1 MSTKKSKKQSEQ
13 VISFYFDDAGI
24 FHTNS
29 NDEVFVYAG
38 MYFLNENE
46 YLKIHNKFLAF
57 ENHLRNIK
65 IYKNLK
71 EIKASKVKREHK
83 KQIFNI
89 TDFSSIIL
97 VATYFYEINPEILS
111 KKESIGRFKDYMIK
125 KIIRNTLEK
134 LIIENKIDT
143 NQKLTI
149 RLRLDQQTNK
159 SNGYYDLTELIL
171 ADLKGI
177 SNPEFNDVLISNVEI
192 TTKYLNSRHTPV
204 IRVCDFVA
212 NLSFNYLNSN
222 ETDNINQFLKR
233 FYKFIFVPWNQIK
246 KIK

>member
-83 KQIFNI
+83 EQIFNI

-97 VATYFYEINPEILS
+97 V
-111 KKESIGRFKDYMIK
+111 
-125 KIIRNTLEK
+125 
-134 LIIENKIDT
+134 
-143 NQKLTI
+143 
-149 RLRLDQQTNK
+149 
-159 SNGYYDLTELIL
+159 
-171 ADLKGI
+171 
-177 SNPEFNDVLISNVEI
+177 VL
-192 TTKYLNSRHTPV
+192 H
-204 IRVCDFVA
+204 
-212 NLSFNYLNSN
+212 
-222 ETDNINQFLKR
+222 
-233 FYKFIFVPWNQIK
+233 IFMK
-246 KIK
+246 